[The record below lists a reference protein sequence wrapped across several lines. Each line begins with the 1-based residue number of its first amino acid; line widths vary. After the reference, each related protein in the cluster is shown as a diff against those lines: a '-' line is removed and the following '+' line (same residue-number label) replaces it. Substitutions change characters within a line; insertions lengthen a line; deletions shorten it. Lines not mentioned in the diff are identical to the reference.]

1 MVASFSG
8 SNKDRGRAMRAGWL
22 TAFAAANDAGGVNGR
37 ALRLVAR
44 DDGYDPKRTGPM
56 MQELVEK
63 EKVFAIVGN
72 VGTSTAG
79 VAIPYCAEK
88 GLVFYGALSGGD
100 LLRKTPPDRHVFNFR
115 ASLAEETEAA
125 IRYLV
130 AVRRVKP
137 SRIAVLV
144 QDDDFG
150 ASGFR
155 GAASQLG
162 AYRVPEEKIT
172 RLTYPRN
179 TVDVSAAVEVLKQ
192 RASQFDA
199 VTMVATYKPA
209 AAFIR
214 RTKDAGL
221 NLIHTVVS
229 ADSNGLADELAPLG
243 PRFTENVVV
252 TQVVPLPTSGAT
264 AMIKYRQALAKY
276 TPDEKPGST
285 SLEAWLGAQVFIEGL
300 KRAGPDLTSDKLIAA
315 LESIDEMDVGIAETM
330 RFGPNDHQASNKVWG
345 WLLQPDGLYKQVEL
359 D

>member
-1 MVASFSG
+1 M
-8 SNKDRGRAMRAGWL
+8 MRE
-22 TAFAAANDAGGVNGR
+22 V
-37 ALRLVAR
+37 
-44 DDGYDPKRTGPM
+44 
-56 MQELVEK
+56 VEA
-63 EKVFAIVGN
+63 EKAFAIVGN
-72 VGTSTAG
+72 VGTSTAA
-79 VAIPYCAEK
+79 VAVPYCAEK
-88 GLVFYGALSGGD
+88 GRVFYGALSGGD

-115 ASLAEETEAA
+115 PSLAQETEAA

-130 AVRRVKP
+130 GVRRVKP

-155 GAASQLG
+155 GAVKQLG
-162 AYRVPEEKIT
+162 AYRLAEGRIT

-179 TVDVSAAVEVLKQ
+179 TVDVGAAVEALKQ
-192 RASQFDA
+192 RAGQFDA
-199 VTMVATYKPA
+199 VAMVATYKPA

-221 NLIHTVVS
+221 RLVYTVVS

-243 PRFTENVVV
+243 ARFTQDVIV

-276 TPDEKPGST
+276 ASDEKPGST

-300 KRAGPDLTSDKLIAA
+300 KRAGPDLTTDKLIAA
-315 LESIDEMDVGIAETM
+315 LESIDEMDVGIAEAM
-330 RFGPNDHQASNKVWG
+330 RFAPNRHQASNKVWG
-345 WLLQPDGLYKQVEL
+345 WLLQPDGLYKQLEL